1 MQIDLN
7 DPEQVLK
14 AYNDVESGKDVTLP
28 GGATETPPAESEAD
42 KAAREAAE
50 AAAAAEAEAAAKA
63 ASAKKEGD
71 GATVDA
77 TQTNEINAEGVLA
90 RDGKNVIPF
99 SVLKSERD
107 ARSRAE
113 QVAKD
118 AEAQIAELKAQLAAG
133 NQGAKPGETART
145 TEAATE
151 VETLTDEEL
160 AVLKEDFPT
169 QYKVYMAQQATIK
182 ALQAQ
187 QQQVDQERQQQQ
199 TERQRTRDEMVRDA
213 IDATPKLA
221 HIQATDPERFAAAQ
235 RYDTVLRQDPKWADK
250 PMAERFAEVVKLVE
264 TTHGAIEVPG
274 AKQQATTQKTT
285 EELKKEAEAAA
296 AAAAKAKPTVPTS
309 LSDFPAGSPPANSEQ
324 EALESLT
331 PLQLADKMAK
341 MNPAQLEAYLN
352 TLE

>member
-14 AYNDVESGKDVTLP
+14 AFNDVESGKEVTLP

-77 TQTNEINAEGVLA
+77 TQTNESNAEGVLA

-99 SVLKSERD
+99 SVLKSERER
-107 ARSRAE
+107 ATRAE
-113 QVAKD
+113 QLAK
-118 AEAQIAELKAQLAAG
+118 EATDKVAELQAQLAAG
-133 NQGAKPGETART
+133 NQGAKPGESART
-145 TEAATE
+145 AEAATE
-151 VETLTDEEL
+151 VETLTEEEL

-187 QQQVDQERQQQQ
+187 QQQVEQERQQQQ
-199 TERQRTRDEMVRDA
+199 TERQRTQEEQVRDA

-235 RYDTVLRQDPKWADK
+235 QFDALLRGQPKWAGK
-250 PMAERFAEVVKLVE
+250 PLAERFARVVELVE
-264 TTHGAIEVPG
+264 MEHGAIEIPG
-274 AKQQATTQKTT
+274 AKPQTTTQKTP

-296 AAAAKAKPTVPTS
+296 AKAKPVVPTS